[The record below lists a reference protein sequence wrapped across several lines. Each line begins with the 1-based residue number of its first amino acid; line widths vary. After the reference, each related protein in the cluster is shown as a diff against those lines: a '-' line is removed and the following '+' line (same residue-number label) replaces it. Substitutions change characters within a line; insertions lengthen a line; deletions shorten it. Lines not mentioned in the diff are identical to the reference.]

1 MRKLAVLGGVVL
13 LVSGAVAQTNLSLPA
28 GTALNVKLESTLATF
43 TSKKGD
49 SFSGRVTQPVVMDG
63 KTVIPIGATVLG
75 RVGRPRTAAHRW
87 QANHRNCSGNYR
99 SAEW

>member
-1 MRKLAVLGGVVL
+1 MTKLAVLGGVVL

-75 RVGRPRTAAHRW
+75 RVGRVREPHRW